1 LEGAE
6 GVGKSTC
13 LAVIRTRL
21 EQHGRAIVTTREPG
35 GTPIGEQI
43 REWLLNGSHGPLSAE
58 TEAVL
63 MFAARAVHV
72 EAVIEPALARGRW
85 VVCDRFSDATFAYQG
100 GGRNADQELLRRLE
114 AGVLG
119 ALKPDLTL
127 LLDAP
132 VDVGLA
138 RIQGRP
144 LDHFEREDRQF
155 FERVREVYLERARR
169 EPERIKVIDAS
180 RPLADVERRVLAEID
195 VLERALG
202 GRHAE

>member
-13 LAVIRTRL
+13 LALVGGRL
-21 EQHGRAIVTTREPG
+21 EARGRDVVTTREPG

-72 EAVIEPALARGRW
+72 KSVIEPALASGRW
-85 VVCDRFSDATFAYQG
+85 VVCDRFTDATFAYQG
-100 GGRNADQELLRRLE
+100 AGRGADQELLRRLE
-114 AGVLG
+114 AGILG
-119 ALKPDLTL
+119 GLKADLTL

-138 RIQGRP
+138 RIRDRP
-144 LDHFEREDRQF
+144 LDHFEREDRSF
-155 FERVREVYLERARR
+155 FERVRAAYLERARLD
-169 EPERIKVIDAS
+169 PNRIKIVDAT
-180 RPLADVERRVLAEID
+180 RPLAAVERQLLVALDAF
-195 VLERALG
+195 ERSFDAQ
-202 GRHAE
+202 